1 LSDVK
6 ETGKSSFGIFFPYAQ
21 DGNPFPPSPCLAGG
35 KLSQLFRP
43 LAFVCLSGKNG
54 TFARQ
59 LPKGPIMFKLQ
70 VQEDDNDPQAWH
82 DVKGPDGKLL
92 IFDTESAARAK
103 LELLF
108 PILVKMERYAAD
120 TKRTRVISIYKDEQD

>member
-1 LSDVK
+1 
-6 ETGKSSFGIFFPYAQ
+6 
-21 DGNPFPPSPCLAGG
+21 
-35 KLSQLFRP
+35 
-43 LAFVCLSGKNG
+43 
-54 TFARQ
+54 
-59 LPKGPIMFKLQ
+59 MFKLQ

-92 IFDTESAARAK
+92 TFDNESDARAK

-120 TKRTRVISIYKDEQD
+120 SKRTRVISIFKDEED